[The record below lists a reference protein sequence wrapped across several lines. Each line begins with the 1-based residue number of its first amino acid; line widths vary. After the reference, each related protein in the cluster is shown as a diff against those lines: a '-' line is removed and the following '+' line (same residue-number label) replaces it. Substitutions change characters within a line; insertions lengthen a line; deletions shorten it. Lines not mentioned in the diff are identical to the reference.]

1 MGCLHEGH
9 LSLIHEGR
17 RRADVL
23 VVSIYVNPLQFG
35 AGEDLERYPR
45 APEADAEL
53 CRAAGV
59 DILFQPS
66 AGDLY
71 PDGFQTQVVVGP
83 LGDGLCGASRP
94 GHFAGVCTVVLK
106 LFNLVRPRWAIFGS
120 KDYQQ
125 LQVVRTMV
133 RDFNLDIEVVGM
145 PIVRESDGLAMSSR
159 NAKLAASERH
169 QACSLSAALSL
180 AEQLFLAGERDP
192 ARLAERVR
200 GLIEAQPLAE
210 VDYISLADAH
220 SLAPV
225 VGPLHAP
232 AVLALAVRFGTT
244 RLIDNR
250 VLVPRQS
257 ASTEASLGL

>member
-1 MGCLHEGH
+1 MGFLHEGH

-35 AGEDLERYPR
+35 AGDDLDRYPR
-45 APEADAEL
+45 APGTDAEL

-59 DILFQPS
+59 DILFKPGS
-66 AGDLY
+66 ADLY

-125 LQVVRTMV
+125 LQVIRTMV

-145 PIVRESDGLAMSSR
+145 PIVREPDGLAMSSR
-159 NAKLAASERH
+159 NANLRPIERE
-169 QACSLSAALSL
+169 QARSLSAALAL
-180 AEQLFLAGERDP
+180 AEQMFLEGERDP
-192 ARLAERVR
+192 GRLAERVR
-200 GLIEAQPLAE
+200 LLIAEQPLAE
-210 VDYISLADAH
+210 VDYITLADAH

-225 VGPLHAP
+225 VGPVHAP
-232 AVLALAVRFGTT
+232 AVLALAVRFGNT
-244 RLIDNR
+244 RLIDNH
-250 VLVPRQS
+250 VLIPLQS
-257 ASTEASLGL
+257 ASSEASLGL